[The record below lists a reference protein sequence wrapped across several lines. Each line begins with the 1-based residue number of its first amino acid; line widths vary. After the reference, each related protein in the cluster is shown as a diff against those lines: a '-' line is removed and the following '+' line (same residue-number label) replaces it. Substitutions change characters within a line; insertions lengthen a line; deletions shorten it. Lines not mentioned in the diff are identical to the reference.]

1 MVSKSKFRIPR
12 STGFGA
18 GLFAL
23 ILVVYSAVGAVW
35 GMWRPTLTGRE
46 VEDGGYAIENVADVQ
61 FSSFIVF
68 AVLVGFLGLC
78 FGLFSYMRGAT
89 FRGVGQLLWCGVAC
103 SAGAAAFYVVGGV
116 TAHSAPEDPGQ
127 VVQFVPKF
135 APGIA
140 WVVSPFMAMFAYCSA
155 AFVDV
160 PSVD

>member
-18 GLFAL
+18 GLLAL

-140 WVVSPFMAMFAYCSA
+140 WVVSPFMAMFAYWSA

-160 PSVD
+160 PGVD

>member
-18 GLFAL
+18 GLLAL

-68 AVLVGFLGLC
+68 AVLVGFMGLC

-103 SAGAAAFYVVGGV
+103 LAGAAAFYVVGGV

-140 WVVSPFMAMFAYCSA
+140 WVVSPFMAMFAYWSA

-160 PSVD
+160 PGAD

>member
-12 STGFGA
+12 SIGFGA
-18 GLFAL
+18 GLLAL
-23 ILVVYSAVGAVW
+23 VLVVYSAVGAVW

-61 FSSFIVF
+61 FASFIVF

-78 FGLFSYMRGAT
+78 FGLFSYMRGAA

-103 SAGAAAFYVVGGV
+103 LAGAAAFYVVGGV
-116 TAHSAPEDPGQ
+116 TAHSAPADLGQ

-140 WVVSPFMAMFAYCSA
+140 WVVSPFMAMFAYWSA

-160 PSVD
+160 PGAD

>member
-12 STGFGA
+12 SIGFGA
-18 GLFAL
+18 GLLAL

-78 FGLFSYMRGAT
+78 FGLFS
-89 FRGVGQLLWCGVAC
+89 
-103 SAGAAAFYVVGGV
+103 
-116 TAHSAPEDPGQ
+116 
-127 VVQFVPKF
+127 
-135 APGIA
+135 
-140 WVVSPFMAMFAYCSA
+140 
-155 AFVDV
+155 
-160 PSVD
+160 

>member
-12 STGFGA
+12 SIGFGA
-18 GLFAL
+18 GLLAL

-78 FGLFSYMRGAT
+78 FGLFSYMRGAA

-103 SAGAAAFYVVGGV
+103 LAGAAAFYVVGGV
-116 TAHSAPEDPGQ
+116 TAHSAPADPGQ
-127 VVQFVPKF
+127 VIQFVPQF

-140 WVVSPFMAMFAYCSA
+140 WVVSPFMAMFAYWSA

-160 PSVD
+160 PGAD

>member
-140 WVVSPFMAMFAYCSA
+140 WVVSPFMAMFAYWSA

-160 PSVD
+160 PGVD